1 MHTASALACSSY
13 TAIYVGS
20 LYTLPRLFAWLRRKP
35 CAKQRCRDD
44 PQVIRERLAS
54 VCVATII
61 DMIATASLLGRTTVL
76 PTKQPFRALHILSL
90 MGLPFP
96 HPTLLTSRYLPL
108 EPSLPSFV
116 TRMGWIGIKAL
127 LLTASMYLGTFL
139 TNVLEKRTRSE
150 ITPPRD
156 TALARWRNYV
166 LVRPAF

>member
-1 MHTASALACSSY
+1 M
-13 TAIYVGS
+13 
-20 LYTLPRLFAWLRRKP
+20 
-35 CAKQRCRDD
+35 
-44 PQVIRERLAS
+44 
-54 VCVATII
+54 
-61 DMIATASLLGRTTVL
+61 L